1 MGSDLLR
8 AVILDAD
15 TLAEFDRLEARR
27 ALLAKQLPWTDDAFN
42 EMLAINRHLVA
53 LATAKGKDAAA

>member
-8 AVILDAD
+8 AVIHDPD
-15 TLAEFDRLEARR
+15 TLAEFDRLEAR
-27 ALLAKQLPWTDDAFN
+27 AKVVARRLPWADDDFN
-42 EMLAINRHLVA
+42 ELCAINRQLVA